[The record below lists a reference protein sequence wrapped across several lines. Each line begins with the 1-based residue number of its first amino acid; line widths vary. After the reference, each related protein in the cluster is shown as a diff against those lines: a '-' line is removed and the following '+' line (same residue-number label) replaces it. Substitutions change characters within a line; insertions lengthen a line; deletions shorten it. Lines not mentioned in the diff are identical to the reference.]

1 MKFFT
6 RRPPPPLPNL
16 RQAYSDY
23 LGVSENLRTLILAGG
38 EIEEALSA
46 QLTARGVLEQVLQT
60 ESLRER
66 QLLEAAVKVANESR
80 ARLSEQDRSQTLDL
94 LAQADEARAYLA
106 QIKEQFE
113 RMQSLLDALTYR

>member
-1 MKFFT
+1 
-6 RRPPPPLPNL
+6 
-16 RQAYSDY
+16 
-23 LGVSENLRTLILAGG
+23 LILAGG